1 MNLVRRAMLA
11 EGMQNDQRFELLAD
25 LGAMIAG
32 AVELDDLLGT
42 FATRVARAL
51 GADRATLWLI
61 DAASGDLRSRVAT
74 LPELPELRVPAGA
87 GLVGHVAATGELIN
101 VRDASSDPRWGGEQL
116 AQQIGYHTTSILTAP
131 IVRRGQ
137 IRGVLQVLNKRA
149 GFFDA
154 RDEEFVQ
161 KLAEQI
167 GRALDYTTLRG
178 DDAQRGMTVRGRFNH
193 VIGRSPAMAAV
204 YDMIVKAAQTDA
216 TVLLHGETGT
226 GKGLL
231 ARAIHVNSA
240 RREAAFVHVDCT
252 TLPAALVES
261 ELFGHERGAYTG
273 ADSRVLG
280 KVEAA
285 NGGTLFLDEIG
296 ELPLPLQGKLLRFVQ
311 DRQFERI
318 GGRETLT
325 ADVRLVAATNR
336 DLEAMAAAGQFRSD
350 LFFRLN
356 VIPFEVP
363 PLRERVEDV
372 PLLIEHFNR
381 RFAKAY
387 GKKPKVFDAE
397 AIELMQRYSWPG
409 NVRELRNTI
418 ERVVILHQNHRVA
431 ITNLPAFGESE
442 PPASSY
448 RFPSFKE
455 ASDAY
460 HREFIQ
466 RKLDEAE
473 GNVSRAAEL
482 MGIDRSHLYRR
493 MRALGISVRGER
505 A

>member
-1 MNLVRRAMLA
+1 MSESILIVDDERGIRETLSAVLRDEGFHAEAVESGEECLKAIARRAY
-11 EGMQNDQRFELLAD
+11 GCVLLDVWLPGISGLETLQQMRDANSD
-25 LGAMIAG
+25 VAVVIISGHGNVETAVRATKLGAFDFIEKPLSIEKTILTIRNALRQRQLERANAEMSA
-32 AVELDDLLGT
+32 ELKEEYEMVGES
-42 FATRVARAL
+42 VAMRAL
-51 GADRATLWLI
+51 RKQIAVVAPTDGRVLI
-61 DAASGDLRSRVAT
+61 SGES
-74 LPELPELRVPAGA
+74 GA
-87 GLVGHVAATGELIN
+87 GKELV
-101 VRDASSDPRWGGEQL
+101 
-116 AQQIGYHTTSILTAP
+116 
-131 IVRRGQ
+131 
-137 IRGVLQVLNKRA
+137 
-149 GFFDA
+149 
-154 RDEEFVQ
+154 
-161 KLAEQI
+161 
-167 GRALDYTTLRG
+167 
-178 DDAQRGMTVRGRFNH
+178 
-193 VIGRSPAMAAV
+193 
-204 YDMIVKAAQTDA
+204 
-216 TVLLHGETGT
+216 
-226 GKGLL
+226 
-231 ARAIHVNSA
+231 ARAIHAQSRRAAAPFIEVNSA
-240 RREAAFVHVDCT
+240 AIPEE
-252 TLPAALVES
+252 LIES
-261 ELFGHERGAYTG
+261 ELFGHVKGAFTG
-273 ADSRVLG
+273 ATAAKKG
-280 KVEAA
+280 KFELADGA
-285 NGGTLFLDEIG
+285 TLFLDEVSDMSANV
-296 ELPLPLQGKLLRFVQ
+296 QAKVLRALEEQ
-311 DRQFERI
+311 RFEPVGSNTPI
-318 GGRETLT
+318 NV
-325 ADVRLVAATNR
+325 DVRVVAATNKR
-336 DLEAMAAAGQFRSD
+336 LDEEIEKGTFRSD

-372 PLLIEHFNR
+372 PLLIDHFNR

-493 MRALGISVRGER
+493 MRALGISARGER
-505 A
+505 P